1 MNLIKETIYTNKLAR
16 RFAVYKINKLIMAYK
31 QKPGRGKSNP
41 FKAMEKYTSS
51 PLMNGDDDAAEALK
65 KHAKEELTKTKVTPS
80 KPKGMEIGTVLKKDN
95 KSYEIKSI
103 GDKETVVSTGTG
115 ITRIPNELAKSMY
128 VKTLEYASK
137 RSTRSDLATSTS
149 NPKRDEAIEADM
161 KKSSIV
167 NYEQRKH
174 LFKKD

>member
-1 MNLIKETIYTNKLAR
+1 
-16 RFAVYKINKLIMAYK
+16 MAYK

-41 FKAMEKYTSS
+41 FKVMEKYTSS
-51 PLMNGDDDAAEALK
+51 PLMNGDDDVAETLK
-65 KHAKEELTKTKVTPS
+65 KHAKKELTKAKVTPS
-80 KPKGMEIGTVLKKDN
+80 KPKGMEIGTVLKKNN

-115 ITRIPNELAKSMY
+115 ITRIPNKLAKSMY
-128 VKTLEYASK
+128 IQTLEDASR
-137 RSTRSDLATSTS
+137 RSTRPDLATSVST
-149 NPKRDEAIEADM
+149 PKRDEAIAADM
-161 KKSSIV
+161 KKSYIA